1 MKVVESK
8 ENAASKHLSKLPL
21 AKAKEWYDH
30 YKNSYEHLCMLLGT
44 INDMLESSGLVELGE
59 NVTPADRYHYAKL
72 LVEKDEV
79 TAKCKVQR
87 DMMETYDIRVQ
98 EARARFEEDSTAA
111 NRDFDTV
118 MEKAKF
124 IIQSDPKKSSG
135 LSLILRGYEEN
146 KPLYADDP
154 ELEQEFKNEFFKA
167 VKAQI
172 EFIKQK

>member
-1 MKVVESK
+1 
-8 ENAASKHLSKLPL
+8 
-21 AKAKEWYDH
+21 
-30 YKNSYEHLCMLLGT
+30 
-44 INDMLESSGLVELGE
+44 
-59 NVTPADRYHYAKL
+59 
-72 LVEKDEV
+72 
-79 TAKCKVQR
+79 
-87 DMMETYDIRVQ
+87 
-98 EARARFEEDSTAA
+98 
-111 NRDFDTV
+111 